1 MRDIELYR
9 QILGLP
15 EPWTVSR
22 VELNVKEE
30 RVDVWVEWQGM
41 PRWPCP
47 ECQAAVSLYD
57 HADERTWRHL
67 DTCQFLTYL
76 HARPPRVQC
85 PTHGVRQVRLPW
97 AEPDS
102 RFTALFE
109 RLAIDV
115 LREGTVKG
123 AARILRI
130 SWDAAWGIMER
141 AVERGQLAKKRQVPT
156 LIGVDEK
163 AVAKGHT
170 YVTIVCDLEHGT
182 VEHVADEA
190 SQASLDTYFATLTD
204 AERERIAAV
213 AMDMSEAYI
222 QSVKTNLPDGA
233 NKIVFD
239 RYHIMLHM
247 QKAVDRT
254 WKQES
259 GVLRAEGDESLT
271 GTKPLWRYAAEH
283 LPDKHVDRFVPL
295 LQRPLLTARAWAIRE
310 DLRQTWSYRTE
321 AKARRHLKRWY
332 FWATHSRVK
341 PVVKAARTVHNHLP
355 NILTYFTHRITNA
368 TAEGLNSKIQ
378 TIKQMACGFRN
389 REHYKTAIFFH
400 CGGLNLYP
408 ATHSNA

>member
-1 MRDIELYR
+1 MRDVELYR

-15 EPWTVSR
+15 DPWTVSR
-22 VELNVKEE
+22 VELHVKEE
-30 RVDVWVEWQGM
+30 RVDVWVEWQGR
-41 PRWPCP
+41 PTWTCP
-47 ECQAAVSLYD
+47 ECHAAVSLYD

-67 DTCQFLTYL
+67 DTCQFMTYL
-76 HARPPRVQC
+76 HARPPRVEC
-85 PTHGVRQVRLPW
+85 PAHGVRQVRLPW

-115 LREGTVKG
+115 LAEGTVTG

-130 SWDAAWGIMER
+130 GWDAAWGIMAR
-141 AVERGQLAKKRQVPT
+141 AVDRGRLAKKRHVPA

-170 YVTIVCDLEHGT
+170 YVTIVCDLEAGT
-182 VEHVADEA
+182 VEHIADEA
-190 SQASLDTYFATLTD
+190 SRASLDTYFATLTD
-204 AERERIAAV
+204 AERERIVAV

-222 QSVKTNLPDGA
+222 QSVTTSLPDGA
-233 NKIVFD
+233 TKIVFD
-239 RYHIMLHM
+239 RYHIMQHI

-259 GVLRAEGDESLT
+259 GALRADGDDSLT
-271 GTKPLWRYAAEH
+271 GTKPLWRYGSEH
-283 LPDKHVDRFVPL
+283 LPDKHVERFVPL
-295 LQRPLLTARAWAIRE
+295 LQRPLRTARAWAIKE
-310 DLRQTWSYRTE
+310 DLRQTWDYRTE
-321 AKARRHLKRWY
+321 ARARQHLKRWY
-332 FWATHSRVK
+332 YWATHSRLS
-341 PVVKAARTVHNHLP
+341 PVIKAARTVHTHLP

-389 REHYKTAIFFH
+389 REHYKIAIFFH
-400 CGGLNLYP
+400 CGGLDLYP

>member
-1 MRDIELYR
+1 MRDVELYR
-9 QILGLP
+9 QVLGLP

-22 VELNVKEE
+22 VELNVKKE
-30 RVDVWVEWQGM
+30 RVDLWVEWTGRPQ
-41 PRWPCP
+41 WTCP
-47 ECQAAVSLYD
+47 KCQAVVPLYD
-57 HADERTWRHL
+57 HGDERTWRHL
-67 DTCQFLTYL
+67 DTCQFMTYV
-76 HARPPRVQC
+76 HARPPRVDC

-97 AEPDS
+97 AEPDA

-115 LREGTVKG
+115 LSESSVQG

-141 AVERGQLAKKRQVPT
+141 AVARGLLAKKRRVPP
-156 LIGVDEK
+156 LLGVDEK

-170 YVTIVCDLEHGT
+170 YVTIVCDLTRGT

-190 SQASLDTYFATLTD
+190 NQRSLDEYFATLT
-204 AERERIAAV
+204 AAQRARIAAV

-222 QSVKTNLPDGA
+222 QSVTTNLPDGA
-233 NKIVFD
+233 KKIVFD
-239 RYHIMLHM
+239 RYHIMVHM
-247 QKAVDRT
+247 QKAVDKT
-254 WKQES
+254 WKQEN
-259 GVLRAEGDESLT
+259 GALRAEGDESLK

-283 LPDKHVDRFVPL
+283 VPEKHEARFVPL
-295 LQRPLLTARAWAIRE
+295 LQRPLRTARAWAIKE
-310 DLRQTWSYRTE
+310 DLRQTWDYATE
-321 AKARRHLKRWY
+321 AAARQHLKRWY
-332 FWATHSRVK
+332 FWATHSRVT
-341 PVVKAARTVHNHLP
+341 PVIRAARTVHNHLR

-368 TAEGLNSKIQ
+368 VAEGLNSKMQ

-408 ATHSNA
+408 VTH